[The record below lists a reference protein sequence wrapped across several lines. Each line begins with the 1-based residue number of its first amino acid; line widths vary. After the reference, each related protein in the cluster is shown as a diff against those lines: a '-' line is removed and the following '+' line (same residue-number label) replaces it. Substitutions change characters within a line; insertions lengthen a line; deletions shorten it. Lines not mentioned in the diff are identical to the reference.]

1 MSNELFEID
10 KLYRSNK
17 FDKVVAKTKKLIKKG
32 EYLSPYYNLLGIS
45 LDNLG
50 QTLEAE
56 KYLYE
61 AINKNPGEISHYS
74 NLARILIK
82 QNKLKLAE
90 EILNK
95 GITINSGDSHI
106 LFEFGKLERY
116 KKNFNK
122 STEYFEKVLSI
133 NPQFENVLL
142 FIGKN
147 YMDLSLDTSDKK
159 YKDLAKDK
167 FLESAKLFPENVDAD
182 YLVSD
187 LFDYSKDKKH
197 QQTMLSKIEN
207 INFKN
212 AKQKSVIYF
221 ALAKSFDDQ
230 KKYDQAAEFLKIA
243 NNEMNSTIDKDF
255 MLNILRKHNNIKHI
269 FEKLINIKFLNDN
282 SLYKKKLIFVVGM
295 PRSGTTLVHQLLDAA
310 DGTEGIGESTIIPHF
325 FENLIF
331 NKEFFSNLFKNNK
344 TNISYLIEVSKSLG
358 NNFDIA
364 AKTDKEIIIDK
375 NPSNFFWI
383 GFLKLLFP
391 NSKIIHTKRNLKDIS
406 LSVFRNLFGVKE
418 MDWSYSPK
426 NIMDFIRIYQKTIDF
441 WKLRY
446 NDYIYE
452 IDYEKLISNKEE
464 ETKKLFSFCGLE
476 WSEKIFDFYKTG
488 KTIRTASV
496 NQVKMSIYK
505 SSLNSSNNY
514 IDHLKF
520 LKELENFS

>member
-1 MSNELFEID
+1 
-10 KLYRSNK
+10 
-17 FDKVVAKTKKLIKKG
+17 
-32 EYLSPYYNLLGIS
+32 
-45 LDNLG
+45 
-50 QTLEAE
+50 
-56 KYLYE
+56 
-61 AINKNPGEISHYS
+61 
-74 NLARILIK
+74 
-82 QNKLKLAE
+82 
-90 EILNK
+90 
-95 GITINSGDSHI
+95 
-106 LFEFGKLERY
+106 
-116 KKNFNK
+116 
-122 STEYFEKVLSI
+122 
-133 NPQFENVLL
+133 
-142 FIGKN
+142 
-147 YMDLSLDTSDKK
+147 
-159 YKDLAKDK
+159 
-167 FLESAKLFPENVDAD
+167 
-182 YLVSD
+182 
-187 LFDYSKDKKH
+187 
-197 QQTMLSKIEN
+197 MLSKIEN
-207 INFKN
+207 VNFKN

-255 MLNILRKHNNIKHI
+255 MLNILRKHNNLKHI

-325 FENLIF
+325 FDNLIF

-358 NNFDIA
+358 NNFDIS
-364 AKTDKEIIIDK
+364 AKTKKEIIIDK

-391 NSKIIHTKRNLKDIS
+391 NSKIVHTKRNLKDIS

-426 NIMDFIRIYQKTIDF
+426 NIMDFIRIYQKTINF

-464 ETKKLFSFCGLE
+464 ETKKLFSFCELE

-496 NQVKMSIYK
+496 NQVKKPIYK
-505 SSLNSSNNY
+505 SSLNYSNNY

>member
-32 EYLSPYYNLLGIS
+32 QNLSPYYNLLGIS

-56 KYLYE
+56 KYLFE

-82 QNKLKLAE
+82 QKKFKPAE

-95 GITINSGDSHI
+95 GIKINSSDSHI
-106 LFEFGKLERY
+106 FFEFGSLERH

-122 STEYFEKVLSI
+122 STEYFEKVLGI
-133 NPQFENVLL
+133 NPQFPNVLL

-147 YMDLSLDTSDKK
+147 FIDLALETNDKK
-159 YKDLAKDK
+159 YNDLAKIK

-182 YLVSD
+182 YLLSE
-187 LFDYSKDKKH
+187 LFDYSKEKQH
-197 QQTMLSKIEN
+197 QQIMLSKIEN
-207 INFKN
+207 INFKD

-243 NNEMNSTIDKDF
+243 NNEFNSTIDKDF

-269 FEKLINIKFLNDN
+269 FENFINIKFLNDN
-282 SLYKKKLIFVVGM
+282 SLYKKKLFFIVGM

-310 DGTEGIGESTIIPHF
+310 KGTEGIGESTIIPNF
-325 FENLIF
+325 FESIIF
-331 NKEFFSNLFKNNK
+331 DKEFFSNIFKNNK

-358 NNFDIA
+358 KNFDKS

-418 MDWSYSPK
+418 MDWSYNPQ
-426 NIMDFIRIYQKTIDF
+426 NIMDFIKIYQKTINF

-446 NDYIYE
+446 KDYIYE

-464 ETKKLFSFCGLE
+464 ETKKLFSFCELD

-496 NQVKMSIYK
+496 NQVKKPIYK
-505 SSLNSSNNY
+505 SAVNSSDNY
-514 IDHLKF
+514 INHLKF
-520 LKELENFS
+520 LKELEKFE